1 MDSILY
7 TSTSN
12 IEDYTKQHKNIL
24 GVSSFWF
31 LFVGLCGIEN
41 KYNYIKFCGSYII
54 ICGILSLIFWYD
66 PVLNSINHWLDKYIA
81 TIYFIQFF
89 IINFNYNCKYLDL
102 NRTCFL
108 LESIVIFFII
118 SEYFL
123 KKQDLHNAFWS
134 HIIFRYICYVGLL
147 IAFVQQLSI
156 NFIVIFTVIYFI
168 HIFYL
173 LLLDNIEYEMELFI
187 ASIFLIQILYY
198 KLNLK

>member
-12 IEDYTKQHKNIL
+12 IEDYTKKHKNIL

-41 KYNYIKFCGSYII
+41 KNSYIKFCGSYII

-66 PVLNSINHWLDKYIA
+66 PVLNSINHFLDKYIA

-89 IINFNYNCKYLDL
+89 IINAYKNYKYLAL
-102 NRTCFL
+102 YKTVFL
-108 LESIVIFFII
+108 LASIIIFFII
-118 SEYFL
+118 SDKFL
-123 KKQDLHNAFWS
+123 QTNDLHNAFWS

-147 IAFVQQLSI
+147 IAFVQHLSI
-156 NFIVIFTVIYFI
+156 DFIVLFTIIYFI

-187 ASIFLIQILYY
+187 ASIFLSC
-198 KLNLK
+198 LNYISNY

>member
-41 KYNYIKFCGSYII
+41 KNSYIKFCGSYII

-89 IINFNYNCKYLDL
+89 IINIYYNNKYLDL

-108 LESIVIFFII
+108 LASII
-118 SEYFL
+118 SDKFL
-123 KKQDLHNAFWS
+123 QINDLHNAFWS

-156 NFIVIFTVIYFI
+156 NYILVFTIIYFI

-173 LLLDNIEYEMELFI
+173 LLFDNMKWNY
-187 ASIFLIQILYY
+187 LYY
-198 KLNLK
+198 SFFFY

>member
-12 IEDYTKQHKNIL
+12 IEDYSKQHKNIL

-31 LFVGLCGIEN
+31 LFVGLCGIKN
-41 KYNYIKFCGSYII
+41 SNNYIKFCGSYII

-66 PVLNSINHWLDKYIA
+66 PVLNSINHWLDKYVA

-89 IINFNYNCKYLDL
+89 IINFYYNYKYLDL
-102 NRTCFL
+102 HKTCFL
-108 LESIVIFFII
+108 LISIIIFFII
-118 SEYFL
+118 SDNFL

-134 HIIFRYICYVGLL
+134 HIIFRYICYIGLL
-147 IAFVQQLSI
+147 IAFVQQISI

-187 ASIFLIQILYY
+187 LLFFLLL
-198 KLNLK
+198 KLKSSYHL

>member
-12 IEDYTKQHKNIL
+12 IEDYTKQQKNIL

-41 KYNYIKFCGSYII
+41 KNSYIKFCGFYII
-54 ICGILSLIFWYD
+54 ICGILSLIFWYN

-89 IINFNYNCKYLDL
+89 IINLHYRYLDL

-108 LESIVIFFII
+108 LASIIIFFII
-118 SEYFL
+118 SDKFL

-134 HIIFRYICYVGLL
+134 HIIFRYICYIGLL
-147 IAFVQQLSI
+147 IAFVQHLSI
-156 NFIVIFTVIYFI
+156 DFIIVFTVIYFI

-187 ASIFLIQILYY
+187 LLFFLLL
-198 KLNLK
+198 KLKSSYHL

>member
-31 LFVGLCGIEN
+31 LFVGLCGIKN
-41 KYNYIKFCGSYII
+41 SNNYIKFCGSYII
-54 ICGILSLIFWYD
+54 ICGILSLIFWYN

-89 IINFNYNCKYLDL
+89 IINLHYRYLDL

-108 LESIVIFFII
+108 LASIIIFFII
-118 SEYFL
+118 SDKFL
-123 KKQDLHNAFWS
+123 QINDLHNAFWS

-173 LLLDNIEYEMELFI
+173 LLLNNIEYEMELFKLI
-187 ASIFLIQILYY
+187 IFI
-198 KLNLK
+198 

>member
-31 LFVGLCGIEN
+31 LFVGLCGIKN
-41 KYNYIKFCGSYII
+41 SNNYIKFCGSYII
-54 ICGILSLIFWYD
+54 ICGILSLIFWYN

-89 IINFNYNCKYLDL
+89 IINLHYRYLDL

-108 LESIVIFFII
+108 LASIIIFFII
-118 SEYFL
+118 SDKFL

-134 HIIFRYICYVGLL
+134 HIIFRYICYIGLL

-173 LLLDNIEYEMELFI
+173 LLLNNIEYEMELFKLI
-187 ASIFLIQILYY
+187 IFI
-198 KLNLK
+198 

>member
-1 MDSILY
+1 MNSILY

-12 IEDYTKQHKNIL
+12 IENYTKQHKNIL

-89 IINFNYNCKYLDL
+89 IVNLHYRYLDL
-102 NRTCFL
+102 HKTCFL
-108 LESIVIFFII
+108 LASIIIFFII
-118 SEYFL
+118 SDKFL
-123 KKQDLHNAFWS
+123 QKQDLHNAFWS

-147 IAFVQQLSI
+147 IAFVQHLSI
-156 NFIVIFTVIYFI
+156 EFIVVFTVIYFI

-187 ASIFLIQILYY
+187 ASIFLVQILYY

>member
-12 IEDYTKQHKNIL
+12 IEDYSKQHKNIL

-31 LFVGLCGIEN
+31 LFVGLCGIKN
-41 KYNYIKFCGSYII
+41 SNNYIKFCGSYII

-66 PVLNSINHWLDKYIA
+66 PVLNSINHWLDKYVA

-89 IINFNYNCKYLDL
+89 IVNLHYRYLDL
-102 NRTCFL
+102 DKTCFL
-108 LESIVIFFII
+108 LISIIIFFII
-118 SEYFL
+118 SDKFL
-123 KKQDLHNAFWS
+123 QKNDLHNAFWS

-147 IAFVQQLSI
+147 IAFVQQISI

-187 ASIFLIQILYY
+187 LLFFLLL
-198 KLNLK
+198 KLKSSYHL

>member
-31 LFVGLCGIEN
+31 LFVGLCGIKN
-41 KYNYIKFCGSYII
+41 SNNYIKFCGSYII
-54 ICGILSLIFWYD
+54 ICGILSLIFWYN

-89 IINFNYNCKYLDL
+89 IINLHYRYLDL

-108 LESIVIFFII
+108 LASIIIFFII
-118 SEYFL
+118 SDKFL
-123 KKQDLHNAFWS
+123 QINDLHNAFWS
-134 HIIFRYICYVGLL
+134 HIIFRYICYIGLL
-147 IAFVQQLSI
+147 IAFVQHLSI
-156 NFIVIFTVIYFI
+156 DFIIVFTVIYFI

-187 ASIFLIQILYY
+187 LLFFLLL
-198 KLNLK
+198 KLKSSYHL

>member
-12 IEDYTKQHKNIL
+12 IEDYTKQQKNIL

-41 KYNYIKFCGSYII
+41 KNSYIKFCGFYII

-66 PVLNSINHWLDKYIA
+66 PVLNSINHFLDKYIA

-89 IINFNYNCKYLDL
+89 IINFYYNYKYLDL

-108 LESIVIFFII
+108 LASIIIFFII
-118 SEYFL
+118 SDKFL
-123 KKQDLHNAFWS
+123 QINDLHNAFWS

-156 NFIVIFTVIYFI
+156 NYILVFTVIYFI

-187 ASIFLIQILYY
+187 LQFFFLL
-198 KLNLK
+198 KLKSSYHL